1 VAGFILDTPWTGTNF
16 APATPLD
23 IATLESAILAQLR
36 AAIGT
41 IEIAHY
47 PDRPETYRMTH
58 RFGAALVRY
67 AGAKY
72 GPLIDS
78 AAVVQQRR
86 LSFEITLMMRDL
98 GWSFGGEADGTSPGA
113 YAIIEQVRTVL
124 TGFKIAG
131 CGKMYPLSEQF
142 VERDK
147 QGGVWV
153 YAILFALTTAAVE
166 PSNVDLFP
174 RFVKGI
180 AQEQGGLTTISRAAA
195 PYAFP
200 ANDQIQLAN
209 GNVSQI
215 VLSNPVTGRL
225 YVLGIDY
232 ILDSVNGIVTRTP
245 SGAIAA
251 GASVNVAYT
260 DAETVTVLASGGS
273 APLAP
278 TN

>member
-16 APATPLD
+16 APATPID

-58 RFGAALVRY
+58 RVGAALVRY

-113 YAIIEQVRTVL
+113 YAIIEQVRAVL
-124 TGFKIAG
+124 TGFRIAG

-166 PSNVDLFP
+166 PSSVDLFP

-180 AQEQGGLTTISRAAA
+180 AQEQGGLTTISQAEA
-195 PYAFP
+195 PYIFQ

-209 GNVSQI
+209 GNVSRI
-215 VLSNPVTGRL
+215 VLSDPVTGTL
-225 YVLGIDY
+225 YVLGTDY
-232 ILDSVNGIVTRTP
+232 TLASINGIVTRTP

-251 GASVNVAYT
+251 GAAVNVAYA